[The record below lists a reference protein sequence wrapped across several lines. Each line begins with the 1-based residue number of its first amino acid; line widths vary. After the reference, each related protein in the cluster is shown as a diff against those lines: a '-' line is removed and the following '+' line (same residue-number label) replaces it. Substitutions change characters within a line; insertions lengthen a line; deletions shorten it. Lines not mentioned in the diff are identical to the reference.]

1 MKHDLLHDRLGVVN
15 VGLEMFTSSVAQAGA
30 PLVHLDWRPAGDGD
44 PKLAWALAQL
54 TGDTDDPD
62 AFGSRIDRA
71 NDEATGRMLAARPV
85 LIDVSLRADAIWPE
99 LWANGRKTLTHAG
112 APIPW
117 ARMCD
122 PMKGTMIGA
131 MLYEGWAKTPEEAT
145 ERLAR
150 GEVEFLP
157 NHDIGAVGPMSGAIS
172 PSMPVFVVKN
182 ATHGNMAYTNF
193 SEGIGRV
200 LRFGAHGPDVIERL
214 RWIAAV
220 LAPAIKMALGCIPG
234 GVDLKAIQSQA
245 LLMGDEVHSRN
256 VAATALFHMAIAGA
270 LAGSGFDRARSREA
284 LEFIAATS
292 QFFLNLSMVASKSIM
307 DATHGV
313 EGSSIVTA
321 IARNGVTT
329 AIRVS
334 GLGARWFEAP
344 SDTPIG
350 LFFPGFSQDDANADL
365 GDSAICET
373 AGYGGQALAASPAL
387 VQLVGGSVAQAV
399 EYSREMY
406 HVTWTRNPVMS
417 LPNLE
422 FAAAPAGIEVRKVVD
437 TGIRP
442 VVTTGIAHKKAGIGQ
457 IGAGIVRVPLECFTQ
472 ALDALAA
479 GFPPA
484 DTSVRG

>member
-1 MKHDLLHDRLGVVN
+1 MKNDLLHDRLGVVN
-15 VGLEMFTSSVAQAGA
+15 VGLEMFTESVAHAGA
-30 PLVHLDWRPAGDGD
+30 PLAHLDWRPAGDGD
-44 PKLAWALAQL
+44 AQLAWVLAQL
-54 TGDTDDPD
+54 AGDADDPESP
-62 AFGSRIDRA
+62 GTRVDRA
-71 NDEATGRMLAARPV
+71 NQAATERMLAARPILV
-85 LIDVSLRADAIWPE
+85 DIALRADEIWPE
-99 LWANGRKTLTHAG
+99 LWANGKRTLTHAG

-117 ARMCD
+117 AKMCD

-131 MLYEGWAKTPEEAT
+131 MLYEGWAGTPEEAAD
-145 ERLAR
+145 RLAR
-150 GEVEFLP
+150 GEVTFLP
-157 NHDIGAVGPMSGAIS
+157 NHDVRAVGPMSGAIS

-200 LRFGAHGPDVIERL
+200 LRFGAYGPEVIDRL
-214 RWIAAV
+214 RWIAGV
-220 LAPAIKMALGCIPG
+220 IAPALKTALAGLPD
-234 GVDLKAIQSQA
+234 GVDLKSIQSQA

-256 VAATALFHMAIAGA
+256 AAATALFHMAIGGA
-270 LAGSGFDRARSREA
+270 LAGSTFDRARAREA
-284 LEFIAATS
+284 LDFIAATS
-292 QFFLNLSMVASKSIM
+292 QFFLNLSMVASKAIM

-313 EGSSIVTA
+313 AGSSIVTA

-334 GLGARWFEAP
+334 GLGGRWFESP
-344 SDTPIG
+344 SDMPIG
-350 LFFPGFSQDDANADL
+350 LFFPGFKQEDANADL

-422 FAAAPAGIEVRKVVD
+422 FAGGPAGIDVRRVVD

-442 VVTTGIAHKKAGIGQ
+442 VVTTGIAHKQAGIGQ
-457 IGAGIVRVPLECFTQ
+457 IGAGIVRVPMACFTQ
-472 ALDALAA
+472 ATRALADSLGINA
-479 GFPPA
+479 
-484 DTSVRG
+484 

>member
-1 MKHDLLHDRLGVVN
+1 MTPDLLHDRLGVVN
-15 VGLEMFTSSVAQAGA
+15 VGLEMFVESVARSGVPVAQ
-30 PLVHLDWRPAGDGD
+30 LDWRPPGDGE
-44 PKLAWALAQL
+44 PALAWTLAQL
-54 TGDTDDPD
+54 TGDPDDPD
-62 AFGSRIDRA
+62 AAGSRIDRA
-71 NDEATGRMLAARPV
+71 NGEATGRMLAARPV
-85 LIDVSLRADAIWPE
+85 LVDVALRADAIWPD
-99 LWANGRKTLTHAG
+99 LWADGRRTLTHAG

-131 MLYEGWAKTPEEAT
+131 MLYEGWASSPEEAA

-150 GEVEFLP
+150 GEVAFLP

-172 PSMPVFVVKN
+172 PSMPVFVVRN
-182 ATHGNMAYTNF
+182 VTHGNLAYTNF

-200 LRFGAHGPDVIERL
+200 LRFGAYGPDVIERL
-214 RWIAAV
+214 KWIAAV
-220 LAPAIKMALGCIPG
+220 LAPAIKTALPGIPG

-256 VAATALFHMAIAGA
+256 AAATALFHMAIGGA
-270 LAGSGFDRARSREA
+270 LAGSGFDRARAREA
-284 LEFIAATS
+284 LDFIAATS
-292 QFFLNLSMVASKSIM
+292 QFFLNLSMVASKAIM
-307 DATHGV
+307 DAAHGV
-313 EGSSIVTA
+313 EASSIVTA

-334 GLGARWFEAP
+334 GLGSRWFEAP
-344 SDTPIG
+344 SDKPIG
-350 LFFPGFSQDDANADL
+350 LFFPGFKQEDANADL

-373 AGYGGQALAASPAL
+373 AGYGGQSLAASPAL

-399 EYSREMY
+399 AYSREMY

-422 FAAAPAGIEVRKVVD
+422 FAGAPAGIDVRKVID

-442 VVTTGIAHKKAGIGQ
+442 VLTTGIAHRQAGVGQ
-457 IGAGIVRVPLECFTQ
+457 IGAGIVRVPMACFTQ
-472 ALDALAA
+472 AVTALAQRL
-479 GFPPA
+479 GVP
-484 DTSVRG
+484 D

>member
-1 MKHDLLHDRLGVVN
+1 MRNDLLHDRLGVVN
-15 VGLEMFTSSVAQAGA
+15 VGLEMFTESVARAGA
-30 PLVHLDWRPAGDGD
+30 PLAHLDWRPAGDGD
-44 PKLAWALAQL
+44 AQLAWVLAQL
-54 TGDTDDPD
+54 AGDADDPESP
-62 AFGSRIDRA
+62 GTRVDRA
-71 NDEATGRMLAARPV
+71 NQAATERMLAARPV
-85 LIDVSLRADAIWPE
+85 LVDVALRADEIWPE
-99 LWANGRKTLTHAG
+99 LWANGKRTLTHAG

-117 ARMCD
+117 AKMCD

-131 MLYEGWAKTPEEAT
+131 MLYEGWAGTPEEAAD
-145 ERLAR
+145 RLAR
-150 GEVEFLP
+150 GEVAFLP
-157 NHDIGAVGPMSGAIS
+157 NHDVRAVGPMSGAIS

-200 LRFGAHGPDVIERL
+200 LRFGAYGPEVIERL
-214 RWIAAV
+214 RWIAGV
-220 LAPAIKMALGCIPG
+220 IAPALKTALAGLPD
-234 GVDLKAIQSQA
+234 GVDLKSIQSQA

-256 VAATALFHMAIAGA
+256 AAATALFHMAIGGA
-270 LAGSGFDRARSREA
+270 LAGSAFDRARARET
-284 LEFIAATS
+284 LDFIAATS
-292 QFFLNLSMVASKSIM
+292 QFFLNLSMVASKAIM

-313 EGSSIVTA
+313 AASSIVTA

-334 GLGARWFEAP
+334 GLGSTWFESP
-344 SDTPIG
+344 SDMPIG
-350 LFFPGFSQDDANADL
+350 LFFPGFKQEDANADL

-422 FAAAPAGIEVRKVVD
+422 FAGGPAGIDVRKVVD

-442 VVTTGIAHKKAGIGQ
+442 VLTTGIAHKQAGIGQ
-457 IGAGIVRVPLECFTQ
+457 IGAGIVRVPMACFTQ
-472 ALDALAA
+472 ATMALAA
-479 GFPPA
+479 RLGVA
-484 DTSVRG
+484 A